1 MSGINGGI
9 HKIDILLVELFA
21 QQLDSLAEA
30 LEMHDLALTEE
41 ADDVVHIR
49 VVGKPQDVVVGQA
62 GLLLCRQ
69 ILDEIGHGVAG
80 DGDAARAPRRAG
92 GRLRID
98 ARRMIGEVGREARFP
113 LLLLRQIPCQLVNDR
128 TDHLQMPKLLRAQR
142 SIGNVPQRKF
152 SSKSCV
158 SWALGT

>member
-21 QQLDSLAEA
+21 QQLDRLAEA

-62 GLLLCRQ
+62 GLLLCCNH
-69 ILDEIGHGVAG
+69 I
-80 DGDAARAPRRAG
+80 
-92 GRLRID
+92 
-98 ARRMIGEVGREARFP
+98 
-113 LLLLRQIPCQLVNDR
+113 R
-128 TDHLQMPKLLRAQR
+128 TTLH
-142 SIGNVPQRKF
+142 
-152 SSKSCV
+152 
-158 SWALGT
+158 